1 MKQQNTYVFCR
12 TCSTTNQVVE
22 QVIRGTIILRLNLF
36 LLQGNL
42 GYFKEDNPVETLIV
56 VIAVAL
62 IIFMVSVISFFR
74 KRMNSKSLTGTKGKT
89 QVTPRNFNL
98 FTLHSI
104 AAAYGLNRQQ
114 MKFLE
119 FIFRSESVSEPKRVM
134 ESSDSLDRYFKRAY
148 KHIERNAENDEV
160 AQDQIYKLFS
170 LRTAIE
176 LGRNSRSSPP
186 PRLEENTQAV
196 IILGKDNYT
205 VKVLAVK
212 EKNILVSLPTQL
224 GNAVKIDKGK
234 EVILS
239 FFNESNTGFSIL
251 GETGGI
257 LPTSRGQSLQII
269 HSGKAKPLIKRL
281 HRRKE
286 VSLRCDFFLVHIKE
300 AATKKKSAR
309 LIVDEK
315 RFNGMIVDI
324 SIGGC
329 ALQSSAAVQPGDRLK
344 IVISYSHYSISV
356 LGQIL
361 RINRSGGASSTL
373 HIKFLKIPRRAF
385 NSINTLVFAYND
397 K

>member
-1 MKQQNTYVFCR
+1 M
-12 TCSTTNQVVE
+12 
-22 QVIRGTIILRLNLF
+22 RLNLF

-56 VIAVAL
+56 VIALAV
-62 IIFMVSVISFFR
+62 IILTASIISFFR

-119 FIFRSESVSEPKRVM
+119 YIFRSESVSEPKRVI

-148 KHIERNAENDEV
+148 KNIERNAENDEA
-160 AQDQIYKLFS
+160 AQEQIYKLFS

-176 LGRNSRSSPP
+176 LGRNSRGNTP

-196 IILGKDNYT
+196 IIIGKDNYN
-205 VKVLAVK
+205 VKVLSVK
-212 EKNILVSLPTQL
+212 EKNILVSIPTRL
-224 GNAVKIDKGK
+224 GAPLKIDKGK
-234 EVILS
+234 QVSLS
-239 FFNESNTGFSIL
+239 FFNESNTGFSIP
-251 GETGGI
+251 GETGGM
-257 LPTSRGQSLQII
+257 LPTSRGQGLQII

-286 VSLRCDFFLVHIKE
+286 VAMRCDFFLVHIKE
-300 AATKKKSAR
+300 AAEKKKSPR
-309 LIVDEK
+309 LIVDDK
-315 RFNGMIVDI
+315 RFNGTVVDI

-329 ALQSSAAVQPGDRLK
+329 ALQTSTAVPAGSRLK
-344 IVISYSHYSISV
+344 ISINYSHYSISV
-356 LGQIL
+356 LGQVL
-361 RINRSGGASSTL
+361 RINRSGAAMGSIL
-373 HIKFLKIPRRAF
+373 NIKFLKIPRRAF
-385 NSINTLVFAYND
+385 NSINTLVFGYND